1 LIRTETIQQRRY
13 HVKLI
18 GVLATAAGK
27 RELEMVES
35 GEVVLSELISK
46 LVEHIGKR
54 QFTDLL
60 MDSATSSPLP
70 NVILLVNDQDCR
82 LFDGLKTRLDQGTT
96 VTIIPVAHGG

>member
-1 LIRTETIQQRRY
+1 LNRTETLQQRPYR
-13 HVKLI
+13 VKLI

-27 RELEMVES
+27 RELEIVDS
-35 GEVVLSELISK
+35 GEVLLSELIAK
-46 LVEHIGKR
+46 LVQHIGKP

-60 MDSATSSPLP
+60 MDSATNSPLP

-82 LFDGLKTRLDQGTT
+82 LFGGLKTLLDRGTT